1 MSNLSGFLTSSDDK
15 DSLTTGLPKRL
26 RDGLWSKNPEDLN
39 PWQID
44 VLTAADR
51 IEQLEQTFDLRWSAD
66 MRAIEIWRKDNP
78 GNELVMPDHTDL
90 CVWCLNRIE
99 ELEFEVERLTKVTS
113 SDADWLA
120 SYHKWCEMN
129 GFAPS
134 SSDLIA
140 AIRELEKKDE

>member
-51 IEQLEQTFDLRWSAD
+51 IERLEQTFDLRWSAD

-90 CVWCLNRIE
+90 CVWLLARVEKLE
-99 ELEFEVERLTKVTS
+99 EALQECKSALEFCVDYFDGVPTIVSNAMDRIVIEVWEDER
-113 SDADWLA
+113 
-120 SYHKWCEMN
+120 
-129 GFAPS
+129 
-134 SSDLIA
+134 
-140 AIRELEKKDE
+140 

>member
-1 MSNLSGFLTSSDDK
+1 MSDD
-15 DSLTTGLPKRL
+15 LVKRL
-26 RDGLWSKNPEDLN
+26 RNRKEPTIEVDIHWP
-39 PWQID
+39 QIVD
-44 VLTAADR
+44 SDTQDEECIEAAD
-51 IEQLEQTFDLRWSAD
+51 
-66 MRAIEIWRKDNP
+66 
-78 GNELVMPDHTDL
+78 
-90 CVWCLNRIE
+90 RIE

-120 SYHKWCEMN
+120 AYHKWCEMN